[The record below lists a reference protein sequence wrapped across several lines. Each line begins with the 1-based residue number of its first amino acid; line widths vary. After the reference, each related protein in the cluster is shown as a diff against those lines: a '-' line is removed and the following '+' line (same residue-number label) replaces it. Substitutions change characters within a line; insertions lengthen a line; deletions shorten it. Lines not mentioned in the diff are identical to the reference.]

1 MPNFWTK
8 AGRFISE
15 TILNNKTTDG
25 EYTLLLNQMIK
36 AETGINSLK
45 SLLKNFNSYIE
56 PFNKYIKTL
65 NDALNQIYKDSPL
78 KAEFE
83 HYTYLHELI
92 LKDFDNLGKI
102 INKLYSKT
110 SEWNTIFVQAKEIRK
125 VREEKRKNFDHYE
138 QKLVKI
144 EGDPSKKKNTEL
156 VKRNQE
162 KYDKA
167 LKEYLEISAKS
178 FEVTQNSIKLSWE
191 LANPIVGELLMS
203 EKDLYEKITFHLKDL
218 DNVTSDLESI
228 MNKAF
233 NSENS
238 EEIQKKASYDPKKSI
253 RIKKLM
259 KRNEENFNYQ
269 HNFIRN
275 TSCVTKGITDREAL
289 FMAIKDDFLSFSQDK
304 KQFLLVRK

>member
-144 EGDPSKKKNTEL
+144 EGDPNKKKNTEL

-191 LANPIVGELLMS
+191 LANPIVGEILMS
-203 EKDLYEKITFHLKDL
+203 EKDLYEKIAFHLKDL

-233 NSENS
+233 NSDNS

>member
-144 EGDPSKKKNTEL
+144 EGDPNKKKNTEL

-191 LANPIVGELLMS
+191 LANPIVGEILMS
-203 EKDLYEKITFHLKDL
+203 EKDLYEKIAFHLKDL

>member
-83 HYTYLHELI
+83 HYTYLNELI

-144 EGDPSKKKNTEL
+144 EGDPNKKKNTEL

-191 LANPIVGELLMS
+191 LANPIVGEILMS
-203 EKDLYEKITFHLKDL
+203 EKDLYEKIAFHLKDL

-233 NSENS
+233 NSDNS

>member
-144 EGDPSKKKNTEL
+144 EGDPNKKKNTEL

-191 LANPIVGELLMS
+191 LANPIVGEILMS

-259 KRNEENFNYQ
+259 NRNEENFNYQ